1 LYRRLALRVLARKEA
16 PSALRAVPLPRSA
29 GEDQFCYTPPPMLV
43 IDNIIVRIAGREILN
58 GASASL
64 PAGRR
69 IGLVGRNGAGKSTL
83 LRVMSGIYEPVAG
96 SVLVTGR
103 IASLTNL
110 TMGMD
115 MEGTGYE
122 NIVIRGLMLGMTRRQ
137 SLERVE
143 DIESFTELGD
153 YLSLPLRTYSAGM
166 LVRLAFAIS
175 TTIDPEI
182 LIMDEMIGAGD
193 KAFAIKASERLE
205 RMMAAANILV
215 VASHSNETLR
225 RLCNKAALL
234 REGRLIAMGTV
245 DEIVK
250 RYESEG

>member
-1 LYRRLALRVLARKEA
+1 MRIELSNVDVDFPIYDARTRSLKHRVLGLGPPRLGAARLGSA
-16 PSALRAVPLPRSA
+16 GHSRVLVHALRAITLSL
-29 GEDQFCYTPPPMLV
+29 G
-43 IDNIIVRIAGREILN
+43 N
-58 GASASL
+58 GDRL
-64 PAGRR
+64 
-69 IGLVGRNGAGKSTL
+69 GLVGRNGAGKSTL

-96 SVLVTGR
+96 SVRVTGR

-234 REGRLIAMGTV
+234 REGRLIAVGSV

-250 RYESEG
+250 RYEAEG